1 MDIKDILSAIAV
13 VLSLVAL
20 LLNSRKETR
29 QEAAGSARL
38 EAKLDGIQS
47 GVEDIRVE
55 TRTTRA
61 RLDGIAERLSAVENS
76 CRSAHHRLDQLQAHP
91 PD

>member
-1 MDIKDILSAIAV
+1 MDIKDVLSAIAV

>member
-1 MDIKDILSAIAV
+1 MDIKDILSALAV
-13 VLSLVAL
+13 LLSVVAL
-20 LLNSRKETR
+20 LLNTRKDSR

-38 EAKLDGIQS
+38 EAKLDSISG

-55 TRTTRA
+55 MRTMRG
-61 RLDGIAERLSAVENS
+61 RIDGLSERVAAVENS
-76 CRSAHHRLDQLQAHP
+76 CKNAHHRLDQLQHP